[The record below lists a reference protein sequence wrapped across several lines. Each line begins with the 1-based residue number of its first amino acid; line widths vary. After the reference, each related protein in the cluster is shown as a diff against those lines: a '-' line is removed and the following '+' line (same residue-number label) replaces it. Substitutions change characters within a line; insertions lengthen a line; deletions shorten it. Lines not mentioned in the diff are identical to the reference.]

1 MEPQTM
7 KNHKLFKNWGTFKK
21 GMDAAS
27 IQDSF
32 ASHLRYS
39 LSKDQYTAT
48 DRDMYTALALTVRDR
63 MIERWIRT
71 QQKYHEH
78 DVRRVYYLSAEY
90 LMGRMLT
97 NNLLNLGIYQETE
110 KALAEL
116 GIDLQEL
123 AEMEPDMGLGN
134 GGLGRL
140 AACFLDSMAT
150 MALPAQGYGIRYE
163 FGLFDQAIRNLGQ
176 VELPENWL
184 KFGNPW
190 EIARPEY
197 SFPVDYNGFVKQVH
211 LPDGRL
217 VTEWSDTHRVI
228 GVAYDVPIIGYGNNT
243 VNNLRLWSARAGHEF
258 ELQYFQ
264 HGDYLKA
271 VEEKNLSENI
281 SKVLYPNDQI
291 YAGKELRLKQQ
302 YFFVSC
308 TIQDII
314 RRYLHEHQD
323 FSLFADKTILQLND
337 THPSLAI
344 AELMR
349 LLLDRYAMSW
359 EHAWDITR
367 RVFAYTNHTLLAEA
381 LEKWPVSMLE
391 TMLPRHL
398 TIIYELNRR
407 FLRDV
412 ATVFLNDTER
422 MKRMSLIEEEPEKMV
437 RMAHLAIVGARSVNG
452 VAELHSRLLRE
463 RELKD
468 FYEMYPE
475 RFNNKTNGVTPRRWL
490 LAANPALSGL
500 ITSRIGNG
508 WVTDLE
514 ELKRLDPLTD
524 PPVADEAFVR
534 QWQSIKRANK
544 ESLARLTLDLTGVG
558 VSTDAIFDVM
568 VKRIHEYKRQLLNI
582 LNVIYT
588 WLKLKHDP
596 GFDVHPRV
604 FFFGGKAAPGYRR
617 AKLTIQ
623 LICHVADMINRD
635 LRTRDRIKV
644 VFLPNYRVSLAERI
658 LPAADLSEQIS
669 IAGYE
674 ASGTSNMKFAL
685 NGALTIGTMDG
696 ANIEIMEAVGK
707 ENIFIFGL
715 TTDEAAALRADY
727 NPADYYTADP
737 ILNETLSLIH
747 RGFFSPDEPDL
758 FHPLIQPLFGKDR
771 FLVLADFASYHQCQ
785 LKVEERYRDRRAWAT
800 SAILNV
806 ARMGYFSSD
815 RTIGEYNRD
824 IWNCLPLPIAM
835 D

>member
-7 KNHKLFKNWGTFKK
+7 ENQNLFKNWGTFKK

-27 IQDSF
+27 IQLSF
-32 ASHLRYS
+32 ASHLEYS

-48 DRDMYTALALTVRDR
+48 KRDMYTALALTVRDR

-97 NNLLNLGIYQETE
+97 NNLINLGIYQETE

-116 GIDLQEL
+116 GIDLEEL

-163 FGLFDQAIRNLGQ
+163 FGIFDQAIRNLGQ
-176 VELPENWL
+176 VEMPENWL

-190 EIARPEY
+190 ELPRPEY
-197 SFPVDYNGFVKQVH
+197 SFSVDYNGFVKQIH

-217 VTEWSDTHRVI
+217 VTEWSDTNRVI

-243 VNNLRLWSARAGHEF
+243 VNNLRLWSARASREF

-264 HGDYLKA
+264 DGDYLKA

-281 SKVLYPNDQI
+281 SKVLYPNDRI

-314 RRYLHEHQD
+314 RRYLHEHKD
-323 FSLFADKTILQLND
+323 FCLFADKTIIQLND

-349 LLLDRYAMSW
+349 LLLDRYQMSW
-359 EHAWDITR
+359 EHAWDITQR
-367 RVFAYTNHTLLAEA
+367 TFAYTNHTLLAEA

-391 TMLPRHL
+391 HLLPRHL
-398 TIIYELNRR
+398 MIIYELNRR

-412 ATVFLNDTER
+412 STVFLNDTER
-422 MKRMSLIEEEPEKMV
+422 MKRMSIIEEGPEKLV

-475 RFNNKTNGVTPRRWL
+475 RFNNKTNGVTPRRWV

-500 ITSRIGNG
+500 ITSRIGSG
-508 WVTDLE
+508 WITNLD
-514 ELKRLDPLTD
+514 ELKRLDPLID
-524 PPVADEAFVR
+524 PPVANDDFIR

-544 ESLARLTLDLTGVG
+544 EMLSRLTLELTGVG
-558 VSTDAIFDVM
+558 VSPDAIFDVM

-588 WLKLKHDP
+588 WLKLKHDSS
-596 GFDVHPRV
+596 FDFHPRV
-604 FFFGGKAAPGYRR
+604 FFFGGKAAPDYRR

-635 LRTRDRIKV
+635 LHTRDRIKV

-715 TTDEAAALRADY
+715 TTDEAAALRANY
-727 NPADYYTADP
+727 NPADYYNADP
-737 ILNETLSLIH
+737 ILNEALSLIQS
-747 RGFFSPDEPDL
+747 GFFSPDEPDL

-785 LKVEERYRDRRAWAT
+785 LRVDERYRDGQGWAT
-800 SAILNV
+800 STILNV
-806 ARMGYFSSD
+806 ARMGHFSSD
-815 RTIGEYNRD
+815 RTISEYNRD
-824 IWNCLPLPIAM
+824 IWNCIPLPITM